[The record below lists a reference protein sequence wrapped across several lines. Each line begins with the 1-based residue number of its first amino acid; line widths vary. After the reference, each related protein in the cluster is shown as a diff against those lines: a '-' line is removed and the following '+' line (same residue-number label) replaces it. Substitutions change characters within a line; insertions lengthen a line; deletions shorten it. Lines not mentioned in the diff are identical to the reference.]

1 MLNSLGIPTITQTS
15 WADDME
21 RVSPTGDKLADDV
34 SGDKL
39 ADDVSKAA
47 ATSGI
52 SANHTLAEETRFGI
66 AVLGLPIMS
75 HRLRQSA
82 LS

>member
-1 MLNSLGIPTITQTS
+1 MLHSLGIPTITQTS

-34 SGDKL
+34 S
-39 ADDVSKAA
+39 KAA
-47 ATSGI
+47 AASGI
-52 SANHTLAEETRFGI
+52 SANHTFAEETRFGI
-66 AVLGLPIMS
+66 AVVGLPVIS
-75 HRLRQSA
+75 YRLQQSA